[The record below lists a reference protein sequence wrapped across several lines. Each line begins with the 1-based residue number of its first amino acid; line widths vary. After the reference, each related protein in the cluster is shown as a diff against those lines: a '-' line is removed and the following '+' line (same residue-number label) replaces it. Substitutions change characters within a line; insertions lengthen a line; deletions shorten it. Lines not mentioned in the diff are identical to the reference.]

1 MDNLGDRV
9 MDSKTTEKR
18 RAQLAREVE
27 SQGIHDPRV
36 LQAISRVPRHRFVN
50 ANQAHLAYENHP
62 LPVGGGQTI
71 SQPFTVAWQ
80 TQALELREGD
90 KVLEIGTGSGYQAA
104 VLCELGVELH
114 TIERQSGLLEK
125 ATGVLRELGYT
136 FQSYLGDGYLGLPEE
151 APFDAILVTAAAP
164 KVPETLLQQLRR
176 PTGRMIVPVG
186 EAIQTMVLL
195 RFDERGSPLR
205 EDLGEFRFVPMLKG
219 IVPKQE
225 SDG

>member
-1 MDNLGDRV
+1 MSDSRV
-9 MDSKTTEKR
+9 HDFEDS
-18 RAQLAREVE
+18 RARLVREIE
-27 SQGIHDPRV
+27 SEGIHDRKL
-36 LQAISRVPRHRFVN
+36 LQAIGRVPRHRFVSPS
-50 ANQAHLAYENHP
+50 QLHLAYKNHP

-114 TIERQSGLLEK
+114 TIERQANLLEN

-164 KVPETLLQQLRR
+164 EVPEALLQQLRR

-186 EAIQTMVLL
+186 ETIQTMVLL
-195 RFDERGSPLR
+195 RFDERGQPLR
-205 EDLGEFRFVPMLKG
+205 EDLGEFRFVPMLQG
-219 IVPKQE
+219 IVPSGNQGK
-225 SDG
+225 